1 MTLQID
7 AELDDFLA
15 SACSREFEYHANDN
29 FTLTDDDI
37 DLLVFQEPTSAIPSL
52 EGLRLGLF
60 YIDAKGTI
68 SERQVY
74 ARKVWFD
81 NGIGYLTAHCLK
93 RNAVRSFRIDR
104 IAQLTDLVTGEIA
117 EGAAQVLLFF
127 EGFGATASDPAKLLF
142 YADIQKGLR
151 ILAAVAWAD
160 GIVVDD
166 ELEACVRYADYRA
179 GDLGILLDETEHEK
193 IKKSAASLYPKLET
207 ARADIASIKSDP
219 EHAKLIA
226 KSIRSL
232 IASDGR
238 TTLAEMLFV
247 KALLTQ

>member
-1 MTLQID
+1 MTMQID

-29 FTLTDDDI
+29 FTLSDDEI
-37 DLLVFQEPTSAIPSL
+37 DLIVFQEPTSAVASL

-60 YIDAKGTI
+60 YVDSKGTI

-117 EGAAQVLLFF
+117 EGAQQVLFFF
-127 EGFGATASDPAKLLF
+127 EGFGATTSDPAKLLF
-142 YADIQKGLR
+142 YADVQKGLR
-151 ILAAVAWAD
+151 ILAAIAWAD
-160 GIVVDD
+160 GMVVDD

-179 GDLGILLDETEHEK
+179 GDLGLLLDETEHAK
-193 IKKSAASLYPKLET
+193 IKKAAASLYPKLET
-207 ARADIASIKSDP
+207 ARADIASIRTDATHSR
-219 EHAKLIA
+219 LLA

-247 KALLTQ
+247 KALLAE